1 MFRYPNPTH
10 YVNALGAKAKRRQGQ
25 KAKPKGGYQPKGK
38 AKRGGPQPQRRTR
51 RRMRDEIQPY
61 AVGPDGRVYLAGG
74 AEFPVPRLQQN
85 APRQPFQA
93 LNQQN
98 APRQQI
104 RALDQMVH
112 TNPGGKKLFVKKQ
125 KGTRRAVEFDEN
137 KKPNKGPDYSGPTIY
152 KNQVWITKGNTLRPA
167 TADELASVVK
177 YKNRH
182 VKQERK
188 SEHHA
193 SIKQGP
199 HQVFDMIGQAKPA
212 LNKGCKDGSSESFDT
227 FKDRPM
233 VGQILDK
240 AREFAEMLMNRGGF
254 FADLKENYKPGP
266 ALQYIHNGSKLA
278 GLEFKKTPAF
288 LENFDR
294 AWNNGD
300 GTMTEQ
306 DRFKAAR
313 SFMAVLG
320 KNVVGAILSTLR
332 AKELKKEK
340 DQLANAVAK
349 HGHVAN
355 TGDALQNAREAAAKI
370 ISGEEDVHMGDG
382 DSTELIVKQICIMLS
397 DQIEGNI
404 TVRKIQD
411 YIVNNRKLALSHF
424 MNEHFDAFERKAKN
438 TKKNKKGTEAEA
450 SIVPTTASRGLNLV
464 SMRS

>member
-25 KAKPKGGYQPKGK
+25 KAKPKSGYKPKRSGQ
-38 AKRGGPQPQRRTR
+38 QPQRNTR
-51 RRMRDEIQPY
+51 RRRYGRGTRDEIQPY

-85 APRQPFQA
+85 APRQ
-93 LNQQN
+93 
-98 APRQQI
+98 QI
-104 RALDQMVH
+104 RALNQMVV
-112 TNPGGKKLFVKKQ
+112 TPGGEKLFVKKQ
-125 KGTRRAVEFDEN
+125 KGTRQAVKFDEN
-137 KKPNKGPDYSGPTIY
+137 KKPDKGPNYSGPTVY
-152 KNQVWITKGNTLRPA
+152 NNQVWITKGNTIRPA
-167 TADELASVVK
+167 NADELASVVK

-188 SEHHA
+188 TEHHA
-193 SIKQGP
+193 RIKKGP
-199 HQVFDMIGQAKPA
+199 HQVFDMIRQARPA
-212 LNKGCKDGSSESFDT
+212 LNKGCKDGSQESFDI
-227 FKDRPM
+227 FKDKPM

-240 AREFAEMLMNRGGF
+240 AREFAEMLMNRQVF

-278 GLEFKKTPAF
+278 GLDFKKTPAF
-288 LENFDR
+288 LENYDK
-294 AWNNGD
+294 AWNNED

-332 AKELKKEK
+332 AKEVKKEK

-349 HGHVAN
+349 TGHVEN
-355 TGDALQNAREAAAKI
+355 SGDALQNAKNAAAVI
-370 ISGEEDVHMGDG
+370 IESESDIRMGNG
-382 DSTELIVKQICIMLS
+382 TSTELIVKQICLMLA
-397 DQIEGNI
+397 DRIEGNV
-404 TVRKIQD
+404 TLRKIQD
-411 YIVNNRKLALSHF
+411 YCTNNRKLALSHF
-424 MNEHFDAFERKAKN
+424 VMEHSEEFERKAKN
-438 TKKNKKGTEAEA
+438 IKKNKKGTEAEA
-450 SIVPTTASRGLNLV
+450 SFVPASASRGLNLV